1 MFFLGEVIRWKDG
14 KMGKWEDGTVGKW
27 DSGSI
32 LRAVGSGR

>member
-1 MFFLGEVIRWKDG
+1 MFFFKVKLDGG